1 MRGTFKFG
9 WVIHTPVDRPAKIK
23 RTVIL
28 FDKLPPTL
36 LCHLKSGAVL
46 LVDFHASLQLNE
58 PLVYLINESR
68 KQRKQRK
75 TPAEAGV

>member
-1 MRGTFKFG
+1 M
-9 WVIHTPVDRPAKIK
+9 IHTPVDRPAEIK
-23 RTVIL
+23 GPVIL

-46 LVDFHASLQLNE
+46 LVDLHTFLQLKE

-68 KQRKQRK
+68 K
-75 TPAEAGV
+75 